1 MPSTLTATPLSV
13 STLTPTLFV
22 FSDGLFPGFYPSATA
37 YPGRGTSLGG
47 SAVTATTLTATA
59 A

>member
-1 MPSTLTATPLSV
+1 MPASLTGTPLSV

-22 FSDGLFPGFYPSATA
+22 FSDGLFPGFYPSSSA
-37 YPGRGTSLGG
+37 YPGAGTSLGG
-47 SAVTATTLTATA
+47 IAVSVSTLTATA